1 MLQALRAAY
10 TWLCAASAVWKR
22 KAGQIHLVWLA
33 RFRLLAL
40 YVILKS
46 VLLGIVGLVGLRL
59 SSVITL
65 ASMNFSLLL
74 WTGTILSICA
84 SFLLLVL
91 GLVLA
96 SRRRPRFVGMII
108 LCIADVWVLMA
119 VFCASVLG
127 SFFLLLVILMVISC
141 TTPLFVERISRFA
154 KRYEYSK
161 SELMSMQRDLDLLLQ
176 HFSQEVAT
184 AVESERSSL
193 RRELHDKLMQELNAV
208 ILQIGIMLM
217 DSSVDGNVQLNA
229 VEVAQLEASL
239 QSLVAEAHKV
249 MRDLKTPQDHIRKAV

>member
-1 MLQALRAAY
+1 MLHALRTASIR
-10 TWLCAASAVWKR
+10 LHAASAFWKR
-22 KAGQIHLVWLA
+22 KGGPTDLVWLA

-40 YVILKS
+40 YIILKS
-46 VLLGIVGLVGLRL
+46 VLLGGVGLVGLRL
-59 SSVITL
+59 GSVITL
-65 ASMNFSLLL
+65 ASKNFSLLL

-96 SRRRPRFVGMII
+96 SKRRPRFVGMII
-108 LCIADVWVLMA
+108 LLIADIWVLMA

-127 SFFLLLVILMVISC
+127 SFFLLLVVLMVISC

-154 KRYEYSK
+154 KSYEYSK
-161 SELMSMQRDLDLLLQ
+161 YKLMSMQRELDLLLQ
-176 HFSQEVAT
+176 HFSQEVAM

-193 RRELHDKLMQELNAV
+193 RRKLHDKLMQELNALL
-208 ILQIGIMLM
+208 LQIGIMLM
-217 DSSVDGNVQLNA
+217 DCSADGNVQLNA

-239 QSLVAEAHKV
+239 QRLVTEAHRV
-249 MRDLKTPQDHIRKAV
+249 MRDLKTPQDHIREAV